1 MDMRQ
6 PRRLHRRNGAAL
18 VEMALVLPVFLTVV
32 LGIMEFGRAMMVS
45 NLVAN
50 AARQGARLSV
60 TAGSTNESVTTEVQ
74 SFMTEAIGVSSGN
87 VNVTITVTA
96 AAGNPDPVNNVAN
109 AKRGDTCKI
118 HVTVPFNS
126 VSLVAADHLAGLSLV
141 GHCAM
146 RHE

>member
-1 MDMRQ
+1 MRQ
-6 PRRLHRRNGAAL
+6 RRKSTRRNGAAL

-50 AARQGARLSV
+50 AAREGARLSV
-60 TAGSTNESVTTEVQ
+60 TTGSTNSTVTSTVQ
-74 SFMTEAIGVSSGN
+74 DFMAEAIGVSSGN
-87 VNVTITVTA
+87 VTVTITVTA
-96 AAGNPDPVNNVAN
+96 AAGNPDPANDVAN
-109 AKRGDTCKI
+109 ASRGDTCTI
-118 HVTVPFNS
+118 HVTVPFNA
-126 VSLVAADHLAGLSLV
+126 VSLVAADHLAGVNLV

>member
-1 MDMRQ
+1 MRQ

-50 AARQGARLSV
+50 AAREGARLSV
-60 TAGSTNESVTTEVQ
+60 TTGSTNSSVTTAVQ
-74 SFMTEAIGVSSGN
+74 SFMTSAIGVSSGN
-87 VNVTITVTA
+87 VTVTITVTA
-96 AAGNPDPVNNVAN
+96 AAGNPDPGNDVAI
-109 AKRGDTCKI
+109 ARRSDVCTV
-118 HVTVPFNS
+118 HVTVPFNA
-126 VSLVAADHLAGLSLV
+126 VCLVTADYLAGVDLV